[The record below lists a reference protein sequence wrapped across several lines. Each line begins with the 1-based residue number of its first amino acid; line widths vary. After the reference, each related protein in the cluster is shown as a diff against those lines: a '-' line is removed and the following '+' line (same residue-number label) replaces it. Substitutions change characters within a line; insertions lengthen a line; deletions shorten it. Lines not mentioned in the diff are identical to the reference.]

1 MPTQQ
6 AQIEF
11 ENACIGAVNVTACST
26 EFDGVLSKGLSGA
39 VQTFVSLLN
48 TVLSARLDQLDV
60 APGLQPDAYQRARM
74 ADWGSASGLGKFVH
88 HAMEITSNSRMAEL
102 DLARRTFADLASKAT
117 VRRSTLATL
126 HTETHSR
133 THSPNQVLRVSLSR
147 CWWLQQAIFVCLLVA
162 WTLIG
167 YFPLLRRMDVAM
179 KRTRALLLLLPD
191 EVILG
196 VGAIKAHFVSYSRSI
211 GLM

>member
-1 MPTQQ
+1 MYARARPSPPLPDLHRAHTAAHFRLPLPTQQ

-117 VRRSTLATL
+117 VRRNTLAIS
-126 HTETHSR
+126 HTETHTR
-133 THSPNQVLRVSLSR
+133 THSPNQVLRVCLCPVVVGGCNR
-147 CWWLQQAIFVCLLVA
+147 RYLCACWWRGPSSGTSPCCVA
-162 WTLIG
+162 WTL
-167 YFPLLRRMDVAM
+167 P
-179 KRTRALLLLLPD
+179 
-191 EVILG
+191 
-196 VGAIKAHFVSYSRSI
+196 
-211 GLM
+211 

>member
-1 MPTQQ
+1 VYARAHPSSPLPTPSSHCRLLSPALPTQQ

-117 VRRSTLATL
+117 VRRNTLATS
-126 HTETHSR
+126 HTDTHSR
-133 THSPNQVLRVSLSR
+133 THSPNQVLRVCLCPVVGGCNR
-147 CWWLQQAIFVCLLVA
+147 RYLCACWWRGPSSGTSPCCAA
-162 WTLIG
+162 WTL
-167 YFPLLRRMDVAM
+167 P
-179 KRTRALLLLLPD
+179 
-191 EVILG
+191 
-196 VGAIKAHFVSYSRSI
+196 
-211 GLM
+211 